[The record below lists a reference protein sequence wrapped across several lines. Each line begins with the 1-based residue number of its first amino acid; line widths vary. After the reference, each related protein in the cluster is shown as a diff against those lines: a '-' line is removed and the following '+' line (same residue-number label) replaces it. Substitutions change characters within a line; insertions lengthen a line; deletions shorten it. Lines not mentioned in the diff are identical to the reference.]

1 MEVRRVVSEED
12 LKNALKIRKAVFVKE
27 QGVPIEVERDG
38 KDSYS
43 NHVIVY
49 HEGKAVATGRL
60 RTVDDA
66 AKLERIC
73 VMPEFRMQ
81 GFGKVVV
88 KALEDIAIEK
98 GIKKLKLH
106 GQTHAVKFYEK
117 LGYIKN
123 SDEFLE
129 ESIPHYLM
137 IKNI

>member
-12 LKNALKIRKAVFVKE
+12 LKDALKIREVVFVKE
-27 QGVPIEVERDG
+27 QGVPIEAEHDG
-38 KDSYS
+38 KDSCS

-49 HEGKAVATGRL
+49 YEGKPVATGRL
-60 RTVDDA
+60 RIVDDA
-66 AKLERIC
+66 AKLERIS
-73 VMPEFRMQ
+73 VIPEFRMR
-81 GFGKVVV
+81 GFGKLVVE
-88 KALEDIAIEK
+88 ALEDIAREK
-98 GIKKLKLH
+98 GIKKVKLH

-123 SDEFLE
+123 SDEFME